1 MRLFKNQTQ
10 KNWIQLATKR
20 ISSSGVMLEDS
31 DGKLLVVKATYKPYW
46 TVPGGL
52 VDDRETPKQAAVRE
66 VFEEIGVRINERDMV
81 FILVADRMSSQ
92 LQTYQFLF
100 KAKLSNDMKAHII
113 LQDSEIEDCAL
124 VSKAQVELGDRNYA
138 KAVMQ
143 WASNVTGYVEQVF
156 DK

>member
-1 MRLFKNQTQ
+1 
-10 KNWIQLATKR
+10 
-20 ISSSGVMLEDS
+20 
-31 DGKLLVVKATYKPYW
+31 
-46 TVPGGL
+46 
-52 VDDRETPKQAAVRE
+52 
-66 VFEEIGVRINERDMV
+66 V